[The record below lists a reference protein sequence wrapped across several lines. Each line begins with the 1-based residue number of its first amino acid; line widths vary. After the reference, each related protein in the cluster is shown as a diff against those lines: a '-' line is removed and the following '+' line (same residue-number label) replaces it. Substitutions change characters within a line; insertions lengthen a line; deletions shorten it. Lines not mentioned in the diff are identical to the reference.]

1 MLVVEEI
8 YKSFGAIKALD
19 GVSLAVEQQTI
30 TGLIGPNGSGKTT
43 LFNIISGFYEKDS
56 GSIRLNGKSID
67 GLDPYTI
74 VMMGLVRTFQVS
86 MAPAKMTVLE
96 NLLLASKEQIGER
109 VLNNFLSY
117 RRISKQEK
125 ENLSKALK
133 IAEMIGLDCLKN
145 EYAGNLSGGQKKLL
159 SFGRVL
165 MADPDLVL
173 LDEPTAGV
181 NPTLTLELLKVIE
194 NARKDLG
201 KTFLLIEHDMKVIS
215 RLCDIVYVLDAS
227 MNLAKGTPEEI
238 QKDKKVLQA
247 YLSGS
252 SGTKRDDQQEAG

>member
-1 MLVVEEI
+1 
-8 YKSFGAIKALD
+8 
-19 GVSLAVEQQTI
+19 
-30 TGLIGPNGSGKTT
+30 
-43 LFNIISGFYEKDS
+43 
-56 GSIRLNGKSID
+56 
-67 GLDPYTI
+67 
-74 VMMGLVRTFQVS
+74 
-86 MAPAKMTVLE
+86 
-96 NLLLASKEQIGER
+96 
-109 VLNNFLSY
+109 
-117 RRISKQEK
+117 
-125 ENLSKALK
+125 
-133 IAEMIGLDCLKN
+133 
-145 EYAGNLSGGQKKLL
+145 
-159 SFGRVL
+159 